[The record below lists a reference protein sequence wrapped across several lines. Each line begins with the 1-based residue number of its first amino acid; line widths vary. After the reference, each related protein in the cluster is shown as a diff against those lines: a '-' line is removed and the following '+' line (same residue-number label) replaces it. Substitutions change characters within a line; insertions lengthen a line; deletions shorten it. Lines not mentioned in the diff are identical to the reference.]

1 MPIVDMIYY
10 WARAVPHR
18 PAITQSDMV
27 TSFQG
32 LADAIESF
40 GERIDR
46 LNLDKR
52 EPVAVSIANP
62 AFMLATIFALLRNGY
77 AAAPVNARL
86 YPHLAGA
93 GIRNLIYDTTGLA
106 VSGGRNIRFDMSWL
120 PDAKQQDTQRA
131 YRHRPAENAG
141 LVFFTSGTT
150 GLPKKVTQTAAALQ
164 QLLEYPY
171 SCASG
176 AHQKIMI
183 MPGLTTSYG
192 FNRVCEVLNAGKTA
206 CLAPNS
212 EAALALVDTFGVELI
227 VASTAQALELVDVKR
242 KNPAYQLNSLQT
254 VWFGGGIIT
263 SERIFDICTVLC
275 RNCTHHYGSTEG
287 GSVAS
292 APFEVI
298 ADIPGAVGIVLP
310 WVELEIVDE
319 AGGVLP
325 GGSEG
330 LIRYR
335 TPRLLHNL
343 EALGADHMPG
353 VKDRWF
359 YPGDVGSLTAGGVLC
374 LAGRTSDVIN
384 RGGVKVSSTKIE
396 EILEDL
402 PEVNEAAACGVMG
415 PSGLEEIWVAIV
427 ADGSI
432 DIEQIKRRLSDH
444 DELRIA
450 PDEVFVVDKLPRGE
464 LGKVQKHRLKE
475 LLLGLKKGA

>member
-1 MPIVDMIYY
+1 MPIIEMIYY

-18 PAITQSDMV
+18 PAIIQSDMV
-27 TSFQG
+27 TTFQG
-32 LADAIESF
+32 LVDAIESIS
-40 GERIDR
+40 ERIDR
-46 LNLDKR
+46 LNLNRR
-52 EPVAVSIANP
+52 EPVAVSVANP
-62 AFMLATIFALLRNGY
+62 AFMLATAFALLRNGY
-77 AAAPVNARL
+77 DAAPVNERL

-131 YRHRPAENAG
+131 YRHRPVENAG

-150 GLPKKVTQTAAALQ
+150 GRPKKVTQTGAALQ
-164 QLLEYPY
+164 KLLEYPY

-176 AHQKIMI
+176 AQQKILI

-192 FNRVCEVLNAGKTA
+192 FNRVFEIFNAGKTV

-212 EAALALVDTFGVELI
+212 QAALALVDTFGVELI
-227 VASTAQALELVDVKR
+227 VASTVQALELVEVKK
-242 KNPAYQLNSLQT
+242 KNPAYHLTSLQI
-254 VWFGGGIIT
+254 VWFGGGRI
-263 SERIFDICTVLC
+263 SPERISDISTVLC
-275 RNCTHHYGSTEG
+275 RNSTHHYGSTEG

-292 APFEVI
+292 APLGVI

-319 AGGVLP
+319 TGEVLP
-325 GGSEG
+325 AGSEG

-335 TPRLLHNL
+335 TPRFLQNL
-343 EALGADHMPG
+343 EALSADNIPG

-359 YPGDVGSLTAGGVLC
+359 YPGDVGLLTAGGVLC

-384 RGGVKVSSTKIE
+384 RGGIKVSSTKIE
-396 EILEDL
+396 EILEGL

-415 PSGLEEIWVAIV
+415 ASGLEEIWVAIV
-427 ADGSI
+427 AGGPI
-432 DIEQIKRRLSDH
+432 DIEQIKRHLSDH
-444 DELRIA
+444 DELGIT
-450 PDEVFVVDKLPRGE
+450 PDELFVVDKLPRGE

-475 LLLGLKKGA
+475 LLQTRKKDA

>member
-18 PAITQSDMV
+18 PAIIQSDMV

-52 EPVAVSIANP
+52 EPVAVSVANP
-62 AFMLATIFALLRNGY
+62 AFMLATVFALLRNGY
-77 AAAPVNARL
+77 NAAPVNARL

-141 LVFFTSGTT
+141 LEFFTSGTT

-176 AHQKIMI
+176 AQQKILI

-192 FNRVCEVLNAGKTA
+192 FNRVCEVFNAGKTV

-227 VASTAQALELVDVKR
+227 VASTVQALDLVDVKKR
-242 KNPAYQLNSLQT
+242 NPAYQLNSLQT
-254 VWFGGGIIT
+254 VWFGGGRIT

-319 AGGVLP
+319 SGGVLP
-325 GGSEG
+325 AGSEG

-359 YPGDVGSLTAGGVLC
+359 YPGDVGSLTVGGVLC

-402 PEVNEAAACGVMG
+402 PEVNEAAACAVMG

-427 ADGSI
+427 TDGPI
-432 DIEQIKRRLSDH
+432 DIEHIKRHLSDH
-444 DELRIA
+444 DELGIA
-450 PDEVFVVDKLPRGE
+450 PDELFVVDELPRGE

-475 LLLGLKKGA
+475 LLQVRKRSA